1 LAHTAVVIS
10 KYTGS
15 TIYPHVTVFTCISLL
30 VLTATANCQRLAR

>member
-15 TIYPHVTVFTCISLL
+15 TIYPHVTVFISLL